1 MLGELGGPEPEES
14 VIAAELP
21 EARTAAPG
29 RMAARV
35 FGREVDTEWRRT
47 SYSGLI
53 RVQEQPVGVTSEPE
67 VSPLEDEP
75 GVDDESE
82 TVAARGET
90 GLPSPMAALPSGAAF
105 GSLVHG
111 VLEESDP
118 EAPVLRSELA
128 GHART
133 QLQWWPVG
141 VTPDE
146 LADALLPSQ
155 LTPLGAATSGLRLVD
170 IPKRDRLCE
179 LDFEFPLTGGDRP
192 ETARPDVPLL
202 AEHLPADDP
211 LAPYAAQLTGA
222 LGDQS
227 LRGYLSGSI
236 DVVLRVPG
244 RPTDPH
250 GHRYVVVDYK
260 TNLLGETGVPVTSAD
275 YGHGEMA
282 AAMLHSHYP
291 LQALLYSVVL
301 HRYLRW
307 RLPSYAPGAHLGGVL
322 YLFLRGMCG
331 PDTPVVDGHVAG
343 VFDWSP
349 PAALVTDLSDLLE
362 GRA

>member
-1 MLGELGGPEPEES
+1 MP
-14 VIAAELP
+14 
-21 EARTAAPG
+21 APPPPVTTDL
-29 RMAARV
+29 AARA
-35 FGREVDTEWRRT
+35 FDRDVDVEWRRT

-53 RVQEQPVGVTSEPE
+53 RVQEQPLGVTSEPE
-67 VSPLEDEP
+67 VS
-75 GVDDESE
+75 VRDDELMSDPLASE
-82 TVAARGET
+82 LASASLRPLSSDSVGSQR
-90 GLPSPMAALPSGAAF
+90 PHSSPMAALPSGAAF

-118 EAPVLRSELA
+118 EAPDLRAELA
-128 GHART
+128 AHTRE
-133 QLQWWPVG
+133 QLAWWPVG
-141 VTPDE
+141 VGADE
-146 LADALLPSQ
+146 LADALVPSQ
-155 LTPLGAATSGLRLVD
+155 LTPLGPIASDLRLVD
-170 IPKRDRLCE
+170 IPLRDRLCE

-192 ETARPDVPLL
+192 ATARHDVHLRDLAPLL
-202 AEHLPADDP
+202 ATHLPADDP
-211 LAPYAAQLTGA
+211 LASYAGQLTGA

-236 DVVLRVPG
+236 DVVLRVPAAE
-244 RPTDPH
+244 PH

-260 TNLLGETGVPVTSAD
+260 TNLLGEPGVPVTSAD

-282 AAMLHSHYP
+282 GAMLHSQYP

-307 RLPSYAPGAHLGGVL
+307 RLPSYAPEQHLGGVL

-349 PAALVTDLSDLLE
+349 PAALVLAFSDLLE
-362 GRA
+362 GRR

>member
-1 MLGELGGPEPEES
+1 
-14 VIAAELP
+14 
-21 EARTAAPG
+21 
-29 RMAARV
+29 
-35 FGREVDTEWRRT
+35 
-47 SYSGLI
+47 
-53 RVQEQPVGVTSEPE
+53 
-67 VSPLEDEP
+67 
-75 GVDDESE
+75 VDDESE

-118 EAPVLRSELA
+118 EAPDLRSELA
-128 GHART
+128 AHTRT

-141 VTPDE
+141 VAAEE

-155 LTPLGAATSGLRLVD
+155 LTPLGAAASGLRLVD
-170 IPKRDRLCE
+170 IPMRDRLCE
-179 LDFEFPLTGGDRP
+179 LDFEFPLTGGDRA
-192 ETARPDVPLL
+192 ETARPDVHLHDLAPLL
-202 AEHLPADDP
+202 AAHLPADDP
-211 LAPYAAQLTGA
+211 LAPYAGLLSGA
-222 LGDQS
+222 LGEQS

-244 RPTDPH
+244 RPADPH

-275 YGHGEMA
+275 YGHEEMA

-307 RLPSYAPGAHLGGVL
+307 RLPSYAPEEHLGGVL

-362 GRA
+362 GRP